1 MTDDQ
6 SPETGT
12 LDTYERFESRFI
24 DPRRVDVWLPTGYD
38 QGAQRYPVLYMHDGQ
53 NIFVPELSNTAI
65 DWGVDEGVVRLMG
78 EGVIGGAIVVGIW
91 CTPLRVR
98 EYMPQKPVVAERV
111 LLDRFVDALGGPPL
125 ADDYLRFVVDEV
137 KPWIDAR
144 YRTLPDR
151 EHTAIMG
158 SSMGGLISLYALCE
172 YPAVFG
178 AAGCVSTHWTIGG
191 ERLVDYFGD
200 VVPPAGAHRI
210 YFDYGTE
217 GTDAPY
223 EPLQL
228 RMDALMEAAGYRR
241 GADWATEKFAGAGH
255 SERDWRA
262 RVDVPLRFL
271 LA

>member
-1 MTDDQ
+1 MQHLQPDA
-6 SPETGT
+6 GK
-12 LDTYERFESRFI
+12 LDVYEQFESSYI
-24 DPRRVDVWLPTGYD
+24 AARRVDVWLPPGYE
-38 QGAQRYPVLYMHDGQ
+38 QEERRYPVLYMHDGQ

-78 EGVIGGAIVVGIW
+78 EGVAGGAIVVGMW

-98 EYMPQKPVVAERV
+98 EYMPQKALANQA
-111 LLDRFVDALGGPPL
+111 LLDQFVTAIGGPPL
-125 ADDYLRFVVDEV
+125 ADDYLRFILDEV
-137 KPWIDAR
+137 KPFVDAR

-151 EHTAIMG
+151 DHTAIMG

-191 ERLVDYFGD
+191 APLVDYFGAAL
-200 VVPPAGAHRI
+200 PPAGAHRI

-217 GTDAPY
+217 GIDAPY

-228 RMDALMEAAGYRR
+228 LMDAHMERAGYRR
-241 GADWATEKFAGAGH
+241 GVDWTTLKFAGAGH

-262 RVDVPLRFL
+262 RVDMPLRFL
-271 LA
+271 LAQ